1 MARPMAGERPV
12 GSSLVV
18 MKGVAVALLVAAA
31 AFAPSTA
38 RAEAP
43 VTAAT
48 TDRAADAGAAPVAPD
63 VAVELR
69 ATEPVPDAA
78 TLVPKAATTPD
89 GPDPSDDPSRTLP
102 PTDTELPAVDGRH

>member
-1 MARPMAGERPV
+1 MAGERPL

-48 TDRAADAGAAPVAPD
+48 TDRAADAGVDPVVSD
-63 VAVELR
+63 AVVDLR
-69 ATEPVPDAA
+69 AAEP
-78 TLVPKAATTPD
+78 VPKAATPVPKAATAPD